1 MQDNTPYNTV
11 SDIPDSGPGMQVAIL
26 AGGMATRLGDLT
38 KNQPK
43 SLIKVSGKPFLEYQL
58 DFLRK
63 GGIKKVV
70 LCLGHMGE
78 QIARYFGGGRR
89 YGVSISY
96 SFEDSLLGTA
106 GALRRAR
113 HLLDDRFF
121 VMYGDSYLF
130 PDFDQVMA
138 FFNSHKKLALM
149 TVYKNYDRYDRS
161 NTVIEGNMVK
171 LYSKTEKPDDMIYID
186 YGLNI
191 LSQDCLELVPENRF
205 YSLEDLFTRLI
216 EKEELLAFEV
226 TERFY
231 EIGSPQGL
239 KEFEN
244 FAKNMLNV
252 FN

>member
-1 MQDNTPYNTV
+1 
-11 SDIPDSGPGMQVAIL
+11 MQVAIL
-26 AGGMATRLGDLT
+26 AGGMAKRLGSLT
-38 KNQPK
+38 SNRPK
-43 SLIKVSGKPFLEYQL
+43 SLIEISGKPFLEYQL

-63 GGIKKVV
+63 GGITKVV

-78 QIARYFGGGRR
+78 QIARHFGEGRR

-113 HLLDDRFF
+113 RLLDDSFF

-130 PDFDQVMA
+130 PDFNQVMA

-161 NTVIEGNMVK
+161 NTVIEGNLVK
-171 LYSKTEKPDDMIYID
+171 LYSKTEKTDDMIYID

-191 LSQDCLELVPENRF
+191 LSQDCLEFIPENQL
-205 YSLEDLFTRLI
+205 YSLEELFTRLI

-226 TERFY
+226 KERFY

-244 FAKNMLNV
+244 FARNMLNV

>member
-1 MQDNTPYNTV
+1 MQDNTPYNTAPE
-11 SDIPDSGPGMQVAIL
+11 IPASESGMQVAIL
-26 AGGMATRLGDLT
+26 AGGMATRLGSLT
-38 KNQPK
+38 SNRPK
-43 SLIKVSGKPFLEYQL
+43 SLIEISGKPFLEYQL

-63 GGIKKVV
+63 GGINKVV

-78 QIARYFGGGRR
+78 QIARHFGEGRR
-89 YGVSISY
+89 YGVTISY
-96 SFEDSLLGTA
+96 SFEDKLMGTA

-130 PDFDQVMA
+130 PEFDQVMA
-138 FFNSHKKLALM
+138 FFSAHKKLALM
-149 TVYKNYDRYDRS
+149 TVYKNYDRYDKS
-161 NTVIEGNMVK
+161 NTVVEGNLVK

-205 YSLEDLFTRLI
+205 YSLEDLFTQLI

-226 TERFY
+226 KERFY

-244 FAKNMLNV
+244 FTKNMLNV

>member
-1 MQDNTPYNTV
+1 
-11 SDIPDSGPGMQVAIL
+11 MQVAIL
-26 AGGMATRLGDLT
+26 AGGMAKRLGSLT
-38 KNQPK
+38 SNRPK
-43 SLIKVSGKPFLEYQL
+43 SLIEISGKPFLEYQL

-63 GGIKKVV
+63 GGITKVV

-78 QIARYFGGGRR
+78 QIARHFGEGRR
-89 YGVSISY
+89 CGVSISY

-113 HLLDDRFF
+113 RLLDDSFF

-130 PDFDQVMA
+130 PDFNQVMA

-161 NTVIEGNMVK
+161 NTVVEGNLVK
-171 LYSKTEKPDDMIYID
+171 LYSKTEKTDDMIYID

-191 LSQDCLELVPENRF
+191 LSQDCLEFIPENQL
-205 YSLEDLFTRLI
+205 YSLEELFTRLI

-226 TERFY
+226 KERFY

-244 FAKNMLNV
+244 FAR
-252 FN
+252 

>member
-1 MQDNTPYNTV
+1 
-11 SDIPDSGPGMQVAIL
+11 MQVAIL
-26 AGGMATRLGDLT
+26 AGGMAKRLGSLT
-38 KNQPK
+38 SNRPK
-43 SLIKVSGKPFLEYQL
+43 SLIEISGKPFLEYQL

-63 GGIKKVV
+63 GGITKVV

-78 QIARYFGGGRR
+78 QIARHFGEGRR
-89 YGVSISY
+89 CGVSISY

-113 HLLDDRFF
+113 RLLDDSFF

-130 PDFDQVMA
+130 PDFNQVMA

-161 NTVIEGNMVK
+161 NTVVEGNLVK
-171 LYSKTEKPDDMIYID
+171 LYSKTEKTDDMIYID

-191 LSQDCLELVPENRF
+191 LSQDCLEFIPENQL
-205 YSLEDLFTRLI
+205 YSLEELFTRLI

-226 TERFY
+226 KERFY

-244 FAKNMLNV
+244 FARNMLNG

>member
-11 SDIPDSGPGMQVAIL
+11 SEIPDSESGMQVAIL
-26 AGGMATRLGDLT
+26 AGGMAKRLGDLT
-38 KNQPK
+38 RNQPK
-43 SLIKVSGKPFLEYQL
+43 SMIKVSGKPFLEYQL

-63 GGIKKVV
+63 GGITKVV

-78 QIARYFGGGRR
+78 QIARHLGEGRR
-89 YGVSISY
+89 YGLSISY

-252 FN
+252 LN

>member
-1 MQDNTPYNTV
+1 
-11 SDIPDSGPGMQVAIL
+11 MQVAIL
-26 AGGMATRLGDLT
+26 AGGMAKRLGSLT
-38 KNQPK
+38 SNRPK
-43 SLIKVSGKPFLEYQL
+43 SLIEISGKPFLEYQL

-63 GGIKKVV
+63 GGITKVV

-78 QIARYFGGGRR
+78 QIARHFGEGRR
-89 YGVSISY
+89 CGVSISY

-113 HLLDDRFF
+113 RLLDDSFF

-130 PDFDQVMA
+130 PDFNQVMA

-161 NTVIEGNMVK
+161 NTVVEGNLVK
-171 LYSKTEKPDDMIYID
+171 LYSKTEKTDDMIYID

-191 LSQDCLELVPENRF
+191 LSQDCLEFIPENQL
-205 YSLEDLFTRLI
+205 YSLEELFTRLI

-226 TERFY
+226 KERFY

-244 FAKNMLNV
+244 FARNMLNV

>member
-11 SDIPDSGPGMQVAIL
+11 SEIPDSESGMQVAIL
-26 AGGMATRLGDLT
+26 AGGMAKRLGDLT
-38 KNQPK
+38 RNQPK
-43 SLIKVSGKPFLEYQL
+43 SMIKVSGKPFLEYQL

-63 GGIKKVV
+63 GGITKVV

-78 QIARYFGGGRR
+78 QIARHLGEGRR
-89 YGVSISY
+89 YGLSISY

-171 LYSKTEKPDDMIYID
+171 LYSKTEKPNDMIYID

>member
-11 SDIPDSGPGMQVAIL
+11 SDIPDSESGMQIAIL

-38 KNQPK
+38 INQPK
-43 SLIKVSGKPFLEYQL
+43 SMIKIYGKPFLEYQL

-63 GGIKKVV
+63 GGITKVV
-70 LCLGHMGE
+70 LCLGHMGK
-78 QIARYFGGGRR
+78 QIARYFGEGRR
-89 YGVSISY
+89 YGVTISY

-130 PDFDQVMA
+130 PDFNQIMA
-138 FFNSHKKLALM
+138 FFSSHKKLALM

-161 NTVIEGNMVK
+161 NTVVEGNLVK
-171 LYSKTEKPDDMIYID
+171 RYSKIAKTDDMIYID

-191 LSQDCLELVPENRF
+191 LSQDCLELVPESQF
-205 YSLEDLFTRLI
+205 YPLEELFTRLI
-216 EKEELLAFEV
+216 EKKELLAFEV
-226 TERFY
+226 KERFY

-239 KEFEN
+239 KEFEY
-244 FAKNMLNV
+244 FARNVLNV